1 MRCCSERDPRI
12 LLSIPR
18 HVWRCWMSHQLTS
31 CPFQLTPQEL
41 RRLQQLI
48 QGRRTPQAIV
58 KRAQIVASAAVHPDW
73 SSQQLAQSLPLDARL
88 IRKWRRRWQETHSL
102 QDAPR
107 SGAPRRFSP
116 EVRAQVTALACS
128 LPRSHGLPLSR
139 WSRAELARH
148 AARTPSLPALSA
160 STIGRWLAAE
170 QIRPWRYHS
179 WQHISAPEEFLSRAR
194 PILRLYEHATALLGT
209 CEPGSSVRM
218 RKPRSKLAK
227 QSRLLVRPST
237 TIPCISHLATIGV
250 ER

>member
-31 CPFQLTPQEL
+31 CPFQL
-41 RRLQQLI
+41 
-48 QGRRTPQAIV
+48 TPQAIV

-107 SGAPRRFSP
+107 SGGPRRFSP
-116 EVRAQVTALACS
+116 EVRAKVTALARRV
-128 LPRSHGLPLSR
+128 PRAHGLPLSR

-160 STIGRWLAAE
+160 STIGRWLEALADPSLALPQLAA
-170 QIRPWRYHS
+170 HK
-179 WQHISAPEEFLSRAR
+179 HAR
-194 PILRLYEHATALLGT
+194 GVSLACPPSPAL
-209 CEPGSSVRM
+209 V
-218 RKPRSKLAK
+218 
-227 QSRLLVRPST
+227 
-237 TIPCISHLATIGV
+237 
-250 ER
+250 

>member
-1 MRCCSERDPRI
+1 M
-12 LLSIPR
+12 
-18 HVWRCWMSHQLTS
+18 
-31 CPFQLTPQEL
+31 
-41 RRLQQLI
+41 
-48 QGRRTPQAIV
+48 
-58 KRAQIVASAAVHPDW
+58 
-73 SSQQLAQSLPLDARL
+73 
-88 IRKWRRRWQETHSL
+88 
-102 QDAPR
+102 
-107 SGAPRRFSP
+107 
-116 EVRAQVTALACS
+116 TALACS

-148 AARTPSLPALSA
+148 ATRTPSLPALSA

-194 PILRLYEHATALLGT
+194 PVLRLYEHATALLGT

-218 RKPRSKLAK
+218 RKPRSKLVK
-227 QSRLLVRPST
+227 PSRLLVRPST

>member
-1 MRCCSERDPRI
+1 MRFQHSQRS
-12 LLSIPR
+12 L
-18 HVWRCWMSHQLTS
+18 
-31 CPFQLTPQEL
+31 QLTPNAL
-41 RRLQQLI
+41 NQLKLLV
-48 QGRRTPQAIV
+48 QAHRTPQAIAR
-58 KRAQIVASAAVHPDW
+58 RAQLIQLSHAHPDW
-73 SSQQLAQSLPLDARL
+73 STKQVARRSPRHESWV
-88 IRKWRRRWQETHSL
+88 RKWRGRWDETHSL
-102 QDAPR
+102 KDAPR

-194 PILRLYEHATALLGT
+194 PVLRLYEHATALLGT

-218 RKPRSKLAK
+218 RKPRSKLVK
-227 QSRLLVRPST
+227 PSRLLVRPST

>member
-1 MRCCSERDPRI
+1 M
-12 LLSIPR
+12 
-18 HVWRCWMSHQLTS
+18 
-31 CPFQLTPQEL
+31 
-41 RRLQQLI
+41 
-48 QGRRTPQAIV
+48 
-58 KRAQIVASAAVHPDW
+58 
-73 SSQQLAQSLPLDARL
+73 
-88 IRKWRRRWQETHSL
+88 
-102 QDAPR
+102 
-107 SGAPRRFSP
+107 
-116 EVRAQVTALACS
+116 TALACS

-148 AARTPSLPALSA
+148 ATRTPSLPALSA